1 MAEQLG
7 TVARLQVHRSAVKAN
22 EVYDP
27 APLAVVERASFD
39 AGGMVGWDGSSWLL
53 DNHHRSHPNAGLAP
67 RRMVSVGFT
76 AHYDAMRDRFG
87 ASVVPGV
94 AAENIIV
101 ETPDVVTLA
110 RLERGLEIRPAAD
123 DRVLSLL
130 DPLVAAPCQEFTSH
144 LLGLD
149 RRGSREELADDL
161 AFLHDGMRGFVFGTG
176 SVVDHIRVEVGDPV
190 YLID

>member
-1 MAEQLG
+1 MAERLG
-7 TVARLQVHRSAVKAN
+7 TVSRLQIHRSAVKAN

-27 APLAVVERASFD
+27 APLAAVERASFD
-39 AGGMVGWDGSSWLL
+39 AGGMVGWDGSTWLL
-53 DNHHRSHPNAGLAP
+53 DNHHRSHPEAGLAP

-87 ASVVPGV
+87 NSVVSGV

-101 ETPDVVTLA
+101 ESDDVVTLD
-110 RLERGLEIRPAAD
+110 RLGRGLEIRSGED
-123 DRVLSLL
+123 DSVLTLL

-176 SVVDHIRVEVGDPV
+176 SVFDHVRVEVGDPV